1 MNRTKRFTLA
11 ALFGGLLAGIGS
23 KALAHGGRHGFGAG
37 PIDPAEMNERIE
49 QFVKHLAVEVD
60 ATPDQQEKLAVI
72 AKDAAKELAPLREQA
87 REARRKAIELFS
99 APNIDRAAIEQ
110 LRTIHLKQAD
120 AASRRLTQAL
130 ADAAEVL
137 TPEQRKTLAERAAR
151 HRGGWHRG

>member
-23 KALAHGGRHGFGAG
+23 KAFAHGGRHGFGAG

-49 QFVKHLAVEVD
+49 RFVKHLAVEAR

-87 REARRKAIELFS
+87 REARRQAIELFS
-99 APNIDRAAIEQ
+99 APNVDRAAIEK
-110 LRTIHLKQAD
+110 LRATQIRLAD
-120 AASRRLTQAL
+120 GASRRLTQAL

-151 HRGGWHRG
+151 HRRGWHRG

>member
-11 ALFGGLLAGIGS
+11 ALWGGLLAGIAS
-23 KALAHGGRHGFGAG
+23 KAFAHGSRHGFGAG
-37 PIDPAEMNERIE
+37 PIDPAEMNERVE
-49 QFVKHLAVEVD
+49 RLVKHLAVEVD
-60 ATPDQQEKLAVI
+60 ATPDQQQKLAVI

-87 REARRKAIELFS
+87 REARRQAIELFS

-110 LRTIHLKQAD
+110 LRAAHLKQAD